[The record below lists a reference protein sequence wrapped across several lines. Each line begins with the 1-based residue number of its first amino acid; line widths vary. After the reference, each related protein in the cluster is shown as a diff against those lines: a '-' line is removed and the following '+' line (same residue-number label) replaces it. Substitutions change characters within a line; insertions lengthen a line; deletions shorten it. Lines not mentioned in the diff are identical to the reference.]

1 MTEPTPRT
9 MPPTSDENRAAAARG
24 AAVRGVLVGARIMS
38 GLVTVAVMVAAVG
51 GAALLP
57 LPTLGGDVRSAL
69 VEPEAVDTTRVCAG
83 PILRL
88 GADDGTDAT
97 RANSIGE
104 ADLRFAAS
112 GGSPVRGSLDSTDG
126 TTGVTP
132 YRIDLPPISDEQLTL
147 AASQSQS
154 IASGGLIGFAAVEC
168 STASSDSWIVAGSTE
183 TGRTTLLTLSN
194 PAPVQSIVTLEL
206 YTEDGRVSAT
216 GLEGIVVPVGG
227 QRIVSIAG
235 WAPDAESIVVRVTS
249 SGGAIVAHLQQS
261 VTRVLTPG
269 GADIVARGMAP
280 ALSAVIP
287 GFIVDSHSAVEDI
300 GLGGDFHDLA
310 SIVRLLA
317 PGDADAQA
325 VLTVRP
331 TPGTVTP
338 VVDNGEEG
346 EGRAAETIVVPIEL
360 KAGVVTDLPFD
371 QLLDGSYTITVD
383 SNVPIVAA
391 ARSSTVSSGEGV
403 RLDSEEGPNAGASGA
418 IDFAWFTTA
427 PPLVNTALVSV
438 APGPGAMLHLVNT
451 TANPAR
457 VMVEASTGASPVEEV
472 PAGGSLAVPVTA
484 GGSYTLSG
492 FDALYISV
500 SYAGE
505 GGLAGFP
512 VTGPLPLAAAVRV
525 YH

>member
-1 MTEPTPRT
+1 MTEQTSRATP
-9 MPPTSDENRAAAARG
+9 PESEENRSAAARG
-24 AAVRGVLVGARIMS
+24 SAVRGVVVGARIVS
-38 GLVTVAVMVAAVG
+38 GLVTLGVMVAAVG
-51 GAALLP
+51 GAALVP
-57 LPTLGGDVRSAL
+57 LPTLGGTVRSTL

-104 ADLRFAAS
+104 ADLRFSAS
-112 GGSPVRGSLDSTDG
+112 GGSPIRGSLDSTDSM
-126 TTGVTP
+126 TGVTP
-132 YRIDLPPISDEQLTL
+132 YRVDLPPVSHEQLIL

-154 IASGGLIGFAAVEC
+154 IAAGGLIGFAATEC

-194 PAPVQSIVTLEL
+194 PASVQSIVTLEL

-216 GLEGIVVPVGG
+216 GLDGIVVPVGG

-235 WAPDAESIVVRVTS
+235 WAPDAESIVVRVRS
-249 SGGAIVAHLQQS
+249 SGGAVVAHLQQS

-269 GADIVARGMAP
+269 GVDIAAAGQAP
-280 ALSAVIP
+280 ALTAVIP
-287 GFIVDSHSAVEDI
+287 GFVVDSHTAIEDI

-325 VLTVRP
+325 TLTVRP
-331 TPGTVTP
+331 TPGTARP
-338 VVDNGEEG
+338 VIEEG
-346 EGRAAETIVVPIEL
+346 EERVPETIVVPIEL

-371 QLLDGSYTITVD
+371 QLLDGSYTITID
-383 SNVPIVAA
+383 STVPVVAA
-391 ARSSTVSSGEGV
+391 ARSSTVSAGDGAQ
-403 RLDSEEGPNAGASGA
+403 LNSEEGPNASASGA

-427 PPLVNTALVSV
+427 PALAATALVSV
-438 APGPGAMLHLVNT
+438 APGPGATLHLVNP

-457 VMVEASTGASPVEEV
+457 VTVYASTGASPVEEV

-484 GGSYTLSG
+484 GGSYTLTG
-492 FDALYISV
+492 FDTLHASV
-500 SYAGE
+500 SYVGGGE
-505 GGLAGFP
+505 LAGFT